1 MRPPSAGVDTSVCER
16 EDHEKN
22 ETGGAQFANDYLGE
36 SGFDA
41 TPINS
46 IEIIKYAGGGTI
58 EVC

>member
-1 MRPPSAGVDTSVCER
+1 MAYCYGY
-16 EDHEKN
+16 N
-22 ETGGAQFANDYLGE
+22 GTGGAQFANDYLGE